1 MEIDK
6 KLTNRNAY
14 EVLKLYRRYSRMAGE
29 ELIPKITDNYLFEL
43 KTVELSHI
51 KVERQLQA
59 FKELQAITEAINSID
74 KQYLRQILIE
84 KYCKWHN
91 KKDYIIYDELMMSET
106 NFYLKLERGVIE
118 FARHYKNGELLV
130 FSLEQP
136 TRHNQF

>member
-43 KTVELSHI
+43 KMVELNI

-59 FKELQAITEAINSID
+59 FKELRVITEAINSID

-106 NFYLKLERGVIE
+106 NFYLKLERGFLNLPDIIKMV
-118 FARHYKNGELLV
+118 NC
-130 FSLEQP
+130 
-136 TRHNQF
+136 

>member
-1 MEIDK
+1 M
-6 KLTNRNAY
+6 
-14 EVLKLYRRYSRMAGE
+14 YRRYSRIAGE

-51 KVERQLQA
+51 KVERQLQV

-91 KKDYIIYDELMMSET
+91 KKDYIIYDEPMMSET

-130 FSLEQP
+130 FSL
-136 TRHNQF
+136 

>member
-14 EVLKLYRRYSRMAGE
+14 EGLKFYRRYSRMAGE

-43 KTVELSHI
+43 KMVELNI

-59 FKELQAITEAINSID
+59 FKELRVITEAINSID

-84 KYCKWHN
+84 KYCKCHN

-106 NFYLKLERGVIE
+106 NFYLKLERGVLE

-130 FSLEQP
+130 FSLEQL

>member
-29 ELIPKITDNYLFEL
+29 ELIPKIIDNYLFEL
-43 KTVELSHI
+43 KMVELNI

-59 FKELQAITEAINSID
+59 FKELRVITEAINSID

-130 FSLEQP
+130 FSL
-136 TRHNQF
+136 

>member
-43 KTVELSHI
+43 KMVELNI

-59 FKELQAITEAINSID
+59 FKELRVITEAINSID

-118 FARHYKNGELLV
+118 FARYYKNGELLV
-130 FSLEQP
+130 FSLEQL
-136 TRHNQF
+136 THHNQF

>member
-6 KLTNRNAY
+6 KLTKKNTY

-43 KTVELSHI
+43 KMVELNI

-59 FKELQAITEAINSID
+59 FKELRAITEAINSID
-74 KQYLRQILIE
+74 KRYLRQILIE

-118 FARHYKNGELLV
+118 FAEVYRGGQLLV
-130 FSLEQP
+130 FS
-136 TRHNQF
+136 R

>member
-6 KLTNRNAY
+6 KLTKRNAF

-43 KTVELSHI
+43 KTVELNI

-74 KQYLRQILIE
+74 KQHLRQILIE

-91 KKDYIIYDELMMSET
+91 KKDYIIYDELMISET

-130 FSLEQP
+130 FSLEQL

>member
-6 KLTNRNAY
+6 KLTKKNTY

-43 KTVELSHI
+43 KMVELNI

-59 FKELQAITEAINSID
+59 FKELRAITEAINSID
-74 KQYLRQILIE
+74 KQHLRQILIE

-91 KKDYIIYDELMMSET
+91 KEDYIIYGELMMSET

-118 FARHYKNGELLV
+118 FAKHYKNGELLV
-130 FSLEQP
+130 FTSEQL

>member
-43 KTVELSHI
+43 KMVELNI

-59 FKELQAITEAINSID
+59 FKELRVITEAINSID

-84 KYCKWHN
+84 KDCK
-91 KKDYIIYDELMMSET
+91 
-106 NFYLKLERGVIE
+106 
-118 FARHYKNGELLV
+118 
-130 FSLEQP
+130 
-136 TRHNQF
+136 

>member
-6 KLTNRNAY
+6 KLTKRNAY

-106 NFYLKLERGVIE
+106 NFYLKLESGVIE

-130 FSLEQP
+130 FSLEQL

>member
-43 KTVELSHI
+43 KMVELNI

-59 FKELQAITEAINSID
+59 FKELRVITEAID

-106 NFYLKLERGVIE
+106 NFYLKLERGVLE

-130 FSLEQP
+130 FSLEQL

>member
-6 KLTNRNAY
+6 KLTKNNAY

-43 KTVELSHI
+43 KMVELSHI

-59 FKELQAITEAINSID
+59 FKELRAITEAINSID

-106 NFYLKLERGVIE
+106 NFYLKLECGVLE

-130 FSLEQP
+130 FSLEQL

>member
-6 KLTNRNAY
+6 KLTKRNAY

-118 FARHYKNGELLV
+118 FARYYKNGELLV
-130 FSLEQP
+130 FSLEQL
-136 TRHNQF
+136 THHNQF

>member
-29 ELIPKITDNYLFEL
+29 ELIPKIIDNYLFEL
-43 KTVELSHI
+43 KMVELNI

-59 FKELQAITEAINSID
+59 FKELRVITEAINSID

-106 NFYLKLERGVIE
+106 NFYLKLERGVLE
-118 FARHYKNGELLV
+118 FARHYQNGGLLV
-130 FSLEQP
+130 FSLEQL

>member
-6 KLTNRNAY
+6 KLTKRNAY

-118 FARHYKNGELLV
+118 FARYYKNGELLV
-130 FSLEQP
+130 FSLEQL

>member
-43 KTVELSHI
+43 KMVELNI

-59 FKELQAITEAINSID
+59 FKELRVITEAINSID

-84 KYCKWHN
+84 KYFKWHN

-106 NFYLKLERGVIE
+106 NFYLKLERGVLE

-130 FSLEQP
+130 FSLEQL

>member
-6 KLTNRNAY
+6 KLTKRNAY

-118 FARHYKNGELLV
+118 FAEVYRGGQLLV
-130 FSLEQP
+130 FS
-136 TRHNQF
+136 R

>member
-6 KLTNRNAY
+6 KLTKKNAY

-43 KTVELSHI
+43 KMVELNI

-59 FKELQAITEAINSID
+59 FKELRAITEAINSID
-74 KQYLRQILIE
+74 KRYLRQILIE

-118 FARHYKNGELLV
+118 FAEVYRGGQLLV
-130 FSLEQP
+130 FS
-136 TRHNQF
+136 R

>member
-6 KLTNRNAY
+6 KLTKRNAY

-106 NFYLKLERGVIE
+106 NFYLKLGRGVIE
-118 FARHYKNGELLV
+118 FARYYKNGELLV
-130 FSLEQP
+130 FSLEQL

>member
-6 KLTNRNAY
+6 KLTKKNAY

-43 KTVELSHI
+43 KVVELSHI

-59 FKELQAITEAINSID
+59 FKELRAITEAINSID
-74 KQYLRQILIE
+74 KQHLRQILIE

-130 FSLEQP
+130 FTSEQL

>member
-6 KLTNRNAY
+6 KLTKRNAY

-43 KTVELSHI
+43 KMVELNI

-59 FKELQAITEAINSID
+59 FKELRVITEAINSID

-84 KYCKWHN
+84 KYFKWHN

-106 NFYLKLERGVIE
+106 NFYLKLERGVLE

-130 FSLEQP
+130 FSLEQL

>member
-6 KLTNRNAY
+6 KLTKRNAY

-91 KKDYIIYDELMMSET
+91 KKDYIIYNELMMSET

-118 FARHYKNGELLV
+118 FAEVYRGGQLLV
-130 FSLEQP
+130 FS
-136 TRHNQF
+136 R

>member
-43 KTVELSHI
+43 KMVELNI

-59 FKELQAITEAINSID
+59 FKDLRVITEAIYSID
-74 KQYLRQILIE
+74 KLYLRQILIE

-106 NFYLKLERGVIE
+106 NFYLKLERGVLE

-130 FSLEQP
+130 FSLEQL

>member
-6 KLTNRNAY
+6 KLTKRNAY

-29 ELIPKITDNYLFEL
+29 ELVPKITDNYLFEL

-118 FARHYKNGELLV
+118 FARYYKNGELLV
-130 FSLEQP
+130 FSLEQL
-136 TRHNQF
+136 THHNQF

>member
-6 KLTNRNAY
+6 KLTKKNAY

-43 KTVELSHI
+43 KMVELSHI

-59 FKELQAITEAINSID
+59 FKELRAITEAINSID

-106 NFYLKLERGVIE
+106 NFYLKLECGVLE

-130 FSLEQP
+130 FSLEQL

>member
-6 KLTNRNAY
+6 KLTKKNAY

-43 KTVELSHI
+43 KVVELSHI

-59 FKELQAITEAINSID
+59 FKELRAITEAINSID
-74 KQYLRQILIE
+74 KQHLRQILIE

-91 KKDYIIYDELMMSET
+91 KKGYIIYDELMMSET

-130 FSLEQP
+130 FTSEQL

>member
-43 KTVELSHI
+43 KMVELNI

-59 FKELQAITEAINSID
+59 FKELRVITEAINSID

-84 KYCKWHN
+84 KYFKWHN

-106 NFYLKLERGVIE
+106 NFYLKLERGVLE
-118 FARHYKNGELLV
+118 FVRHYKNGELLV
-130 FSLEQP
+130 FSLEQL